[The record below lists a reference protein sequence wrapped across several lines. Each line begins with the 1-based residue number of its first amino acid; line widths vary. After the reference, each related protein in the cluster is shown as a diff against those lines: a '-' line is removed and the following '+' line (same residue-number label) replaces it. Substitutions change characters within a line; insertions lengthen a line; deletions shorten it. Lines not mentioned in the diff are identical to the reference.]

1 MKFLTT
7 ILFLLSSLSAFAL
20 PEDYYYD
27 TPYVVSESEVVNV
40 KVVEVLNPTSYNAQ
54 TVCKDLGYK
63 RASSYSVSTNSRV
76 SKLDTV
82 RCVR

>member
-27 TPYVVSESEVVNV
+27 IPYVVSESEVVNV
-40 KVVEVLNPTSYNAQ
+40 KVVDVLNPTPDQAQ
-54 TVCKDLGYK
+54 EVCQNLGYE
-63 RASSYSVSTNSRV
+63 RASSYSVSTNSQV
-76 SKLDTV
+76 SKLD
-82 RCVR
+82 